1 VAILETER
9 LRMRWWKQE
18 DREPFAR
25 MNADARVMEFFPKTL
40 TREESDATA
49 DWIESSFAKHGFGL
63 YALELRETG
72 EFIGFTGLAVPAF
85 DAPFMPCVEVGWRVA
100 FDHWGRGLAT
110 EAARAALRHGF
121 EELGLTEIV
130 AFTVPA
136 NERSRMVMEKIGMTR
151 DPKADFDHPRI
162 PEGSALRRHILYRVR
177 NSQR

>member
-1 VAILETER
+1 
-9 LRMRWWKQE
+9 MRWWKQE

>member
-1 VAILETER
+1 
-9 LRMRWWKQE
+9 MRWWKQE

-63 YALELRETG
+63 YALEFRETG

>member
-1 VAILETER
+1 
-9 LRMRWWKQE
+9 
-18 DREPFAR
+18 